1 MVLTTLLGVAAMA
14 LVAATVSKGLV
25 SAYAMI
31 IGFSALA
38 LGGVA
43 FVLGSIVRTLRPVSV
58 DDSVQETDDQ
68 EQLGEVE
75 AVSSEDSH
83 PRPGA
88 TFGLVGVGDL
98 LGGVNG
104 TGEFYNRVTGKMDPV
119 KQPGSLYGDSIL
131 GHMHDDDD

>member
-1 MVLTTLLGVAAMA
+1 MA

-38 LGGVA
+38 LGGMG
-43 FVLGSIVRTLRPVSV
+43 FVLRGILRALRPASP
-58 DDSVQETDDQ
+58 DDNVQETEDQ
-68 EQLGEVE
+68 EQLVGEVE
-75 AVSSEDSH
+75 AVSSEDGH

-98 LGGVNG
+98 LGGVNR
-104 TGEFYNRVTGKMDPV
+104 TGEFYNRATGQMDPV
-119 KQPGSLYGDSIL
+119 KQPGGLYGDSVL